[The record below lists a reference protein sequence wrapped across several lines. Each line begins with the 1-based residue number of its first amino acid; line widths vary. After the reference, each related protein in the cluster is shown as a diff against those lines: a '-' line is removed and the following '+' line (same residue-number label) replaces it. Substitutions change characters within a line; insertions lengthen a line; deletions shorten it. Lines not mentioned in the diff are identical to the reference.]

1 MEKMTLNQRKQKWDQ
16 ENTTQISVK
25 LQNKTDADIL
35 AFLTG
40 KQKQT
45 EIKKALRLLMEKEK
59 GSEK

>member
-35 AFLTG
+35 AFLAG

-45 EIKKALRLLMEKEK
+45 EVKKALRLLMEQEK
-59 GSEK
+59 GNEK

>member
-35 AFLTG
+35 AFLAG

-45 EIKKALRLLMEKEK
+45 EIKKALRLLMEQEK
-59 GSEK
+59 GNEK